1 MGILADFDQHRLDVE
16 GRQDVAVSRVPRYSE
31 AHSVGRLERGETG
44 KLESGRRTG
53 RDDDLGGVDGDP
65 VLRLVMAGDCLAQW
79 RDAERIGITDP
90 LACQRAASGF
100 EYCLGC
106 RGPRLADVEVYHIGG
121 GSLPLV

>member
-16 GRQDVAVSRVPRYSE
+16 GRQDVAVSRVARYSE
-31 AHSVGRLERGETG
+31 DHSVAGLERGERG

-53 RDDDLGGVDGDP
+53 RDDGLGGVDGDP

-90 LACQRAASGF
+90 LASHRAADGLDG
-100 EYCLGC
+100 CLW
-106 RGPRLADVEVYHIGG
+106 R
-121 GSLPLV
+121 